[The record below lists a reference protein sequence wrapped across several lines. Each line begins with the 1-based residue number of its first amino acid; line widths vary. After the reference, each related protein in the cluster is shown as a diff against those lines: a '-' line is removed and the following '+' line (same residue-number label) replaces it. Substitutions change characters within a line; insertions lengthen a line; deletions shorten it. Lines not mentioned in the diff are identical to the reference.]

1 MIKISDLLN
10 QSLTSVPAE
19 QSFYVDL
26 TSFQTSQSIKFAL
39 HITSLYSQF
48 LNEQK
53 KKKKEYTNAGRI
65 TDEQNFVLVYL
76 SANPEEVEKLVLSKF
91 CASGSYVTLYDN
103 SSEGPV
109 RLTWKENFNMF
120 CKSDSLPS
128 FMTAKSEE
136 TVPCQC

>member
-1 MIKISDLLN
+1 MN
-10 QSLTSVPAE
+10 
-19 QSFYVDL
+19 
-26 TSFQTSQSIKFAL
+26 
-39 HITSLYSQF
+39 
-48 LNEQK
+48 K

-103 SSEGPV
+103 SSEGLV